1 MTASDFPLA
10 ALPIALRMKYRV
22 IDENNRTLG
31 LGLDLDAL
39 KIKLLPTENSVEVQK
54 PTVDTRRQQT
64 ELAKEVLK
72 LVPNPA
78 DYISE
83 HLDKNEKLAIA
94 AVGYRGTAAF
104 VEDVIFAL
112 ALEQIEKT
120 GIKAKPLEIAQEI
133 TGGSVE
139 KCFEIAKLIV
149 KINTALRDANKSITE
164 IQDVSLL
171 FVLSN
176 EKKHISDL
184 MVSKLVSS
192 TGLTQINRLPVY
204 LQAVKI
210 RMDKLVENSERDRL
224 AELELNQ
231 ALALYESALPEK
243 RTAIRWLIEELRI
256 SLFAQ
261 TLGTTESVS
270 VQRIKKALT

>member
-1 MTASDFPLA
+1 
-10 ALPIALRMKYRV
+10 
-22 IDENNRTLG
+22 
-31 LGLDLDAL
+31 L

-54 PTVDTRRQQT
+54 PTVDSRKQQT

-120 GIKAKPLEIAQEI
+120 GIKAKPQDVAQEI
-133 TGGSVE
+133 TGSSVE

-192 TGLTQINRLPVY
+192 TGLTQLNRLPVY

-210 RMDKLVENSERDRL
+210 RMDKLLENSERDRL